1 MSSNTEGYVFASFTI
16 YLRRYHFAYTIVLF
30 INSNEKS
37 VNFDMI
43 IFQNAKLKFR
53 DIIFYLS
60 FR

>member
-1 MSSNTEGYVFASFTI
+1 MYLQTLPYTYVGI
-16 YLRRYHFAYTIVLF
+16 ILQFAYTIVLF
-30 INSNEKS
+30 INSNEKY